1 MRGALFTLGQLILQV
16 ALTFCISMYVA
27 LRTEHEWAKRTSL
40 IGMLTIQGAMAAW
53 ALIADPAD
61 RLEGVITCLVSLIE
75 ASATSILLAAA
86 CLRDTALSQQTS
98 TLKTMGSVSAGLLIG
113 AVFAPIGLSVYDN
126 VLLPTAN
133 AYQMRKE
140 CGQSTCRAV
149 LGIVVQNVTLPVVI
163 IANIFGWSFKVVDV
177 LEAAAGEA
185 NTTASDGSVARRSV
199 TAGNTGSSSTQKGDS
214 GHEETTA
221 GNFASLTDKTRL
233 TQVLPCTSCLASSP
247 AKARTEEH
255 RNPQSVVK
263 RSSSNS
269 SLPLT
274 HVVVVRFFGRRSQS
288 MRFLNLSVNGRTS
301 REQRNAA
308 EVGKRAVVKS
318 EEASVT
324 AQMSQSKCRQ
334 IRMDRELGATEFAAV
349 LKLQN
354 AWRQQQGRRQLQQRR
369 FELAK
374 ASAMTSAATRVQAV
388 LRKWHTSNV
397 IQLKSARKMQ
407 ESCRAHIRNRQLD
420 AAVVKIQAGWRGYAV
435 RRSTKSPNGKTFV
448 QFFDV
453 IPAWD

>member
-1 MRGALFTLGQLILQV
+1 MRGAFFTLGQLILQV

-27 LRTEHEWAKRTSL
+27 LRAEHEWAKRTSL

-98 TLKTMGSVSAGLLIG
+98 TLKTMGLVSAGLLMG

-133 AYQMRKE
+133 AYQMRKDG
-140 CGQSTCRAV
+140 GQSTCRAV

-199 TAGNTGSSSTQKGDS
+199 TAGNTG
-214 GHEETTA
+214 
-221 GNFASLTDKTRL
+221 
-233 TQVLPCTSCLASSP
+233 
-247 AKARTEEH
+247 
-255 RNPQSVVK
+255 
-263 RSSSNS
+263 
-269 SLPLT
+269 
-274 HVVVVRFFGRRSQS
+274 
-288 MRFLNLSVNGRTS
+288 
-301 REQRNAA
+301 
-308 EVGKRAVVKS
+308 
-318 EEASVT
+318 
-324 AQMSQSKCRQ
+324 
-334 IRMDRELGATEFAAV
+334 RELGATEFAAV

-374 ASAMTSAATRVQAV
+374 ASAMASAATRVQAV

-397 IQLKSARKMQ
+397 TQLKAARKMQ

-448 QFFDV
+448 EFFDV